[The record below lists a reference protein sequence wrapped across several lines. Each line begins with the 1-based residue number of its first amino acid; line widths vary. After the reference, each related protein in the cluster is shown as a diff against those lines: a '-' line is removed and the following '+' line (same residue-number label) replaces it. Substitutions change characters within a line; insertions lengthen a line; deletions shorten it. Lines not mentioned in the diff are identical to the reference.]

1 MGQLVAV
8 TEKPSTTPGVV
19 RFEVNRTLSGQ
30 GHERFGSPDDAYG
43 ATSSDELARRLFAT
57 GQVAGLHV
65 YSNIIT
71 VDLQKGFGSEGLAEV
86 VRDLYQYWAPGVEP
100 PSFEDLQ
107 PEELVEGVV
116 THRRAVR
123 VGHRPDDHHQPRPH
137 PRDQQRE
144 HRPGGPLA
152 QVGDHL
158 RGEQGGLFVQLR
170 GKMVLVSAVGD
181 LCGATADTREYLLRH
196 RARGVRPAHS
206 GCWHFTAWP
215 GLW

>member
-30 GHERFGSPDDAYG
+30 GHERFRSSADAYG

-86 VRDLYQYWAPGVEP
+86 VRDLYQYWTPGVEP
-100 PSFEDLQ
+100 PSFEDLVPDE
-107 PEELVEGVV
+107 PESAPSAGGDDGDGELSE
-116 THRRAVR
+116 AAKR
-123 VGHRPDDHHQPRPH
+123 VPPH
-137 PRDQQRE
+137 LLERSRQARE
-144 HRPGGPLA
+144 KWNAKKSSGG
-152 QVGDHL
+152 
-158 RGEQGGLFVQLR
+158 
-170 GKMVLVSAVGD
+170 
-181 LCGATADTREYLLRH
+181 
-196 RARGVRPAHS
+196 
-206 GCWHFTAWP
+206 
-215 GLW
+215 